1 MPIKRY
7 YLLPVAPGAA
17 RLYTSR
23 MPKRLLV
30 FCLFLLSSLS
40 LAQTTRAEKLVEVLH
55 DPTSSYVFVVAHRG
69 GWEHDWENRAP
80 ENSLANIDKAVKM
93 DFDVFETDLAQTAD
107 GHIVV
112 MHDLTVDRTTNGVG
126 AVTELTLAQLKAL
139 RLRYTN
145 GELSDETVP
154 TFEEFLQR
162 AQKRILFKIDY
173 RAPLGTF
180 PEAVR
185 LVEKYEMLDQVFF
198 RFDAADEETVQTLA
212 GFVEDGMPYT
222 PTLLLFRM
230 RTPQEVRSL
239 LEAFDL
245 AIIEVFFEE
254 NELTDEGRDAV
265 RVAEDAGLL
274 VETHEWG
281 SRWWTGRDAWRK
293 LLETGVRMVHTRN
306 PEAFTRY
313 LERRGLHALP

>member
-1 MPIKRY
+1 
-7 YLLPVAPGAA
+7 
-17 RLYTSR
+17 

-30 FCLFLLSSLS
+30 TYLFLLSSLC

-55 DPTSSYVFVVAHRG
+55 DPTSPYVFVAAHRG
-69 GWEHDWENRAP
+69 GWENDWENRAP

-93 DFDVFETDLAQTAD
+93 GFDVFETDLAQTAD
-107 GHIVV
+107 GYIVV

-126 AVTELTLAQLKAL
+126 AVTELTLAELKAL

-145 GELSDETVP
+145 GELSEETVP

-162 AQKRILFKIDY
+162 AQKRILFKVDY
-173 RAPLGTF
+173 RAPLETL
-180 PEAVR
+180 PETVR
-185 LVEKYEMLDQVFF
+185 LVERYGMLDQVFF
-198 RFDAADEETVQTLA
+198 RFDAADKETVQTLV
-212 GFVEDGMPYT
+212 GFVEEGMPYT
-222 PTLLLFRM
+222 PTLLLFRT

-239 LEAFDL
+239 LETFELD
-245 AIIEVFFEE
+245 IIEVFFPE
-254 NELTDEGRDAV
+254 NKLTDEGRSAV
-265 RVAEDAGLL
+265 RVAEEAGLL

-281 SRWWTGRDAWRK
+281 SRWWTGHNAWRK
-293 LLETGVRMVHTRN
+293 LLGTGARMVHTRN